1 MALRLVD
8 MENALVDKEKNDA
21 WSAWLVMQ
29 LQKCMPDWR
38 TKASLEEIEA
48 ANNAERIVI
57 HNVDIVRMLKVK
69 NLAQKWRMKSKK
81 HSFERQARELEDEYK
96 GDQLKLVQK
105 LERLRIKS
113 AEKIRQRI
121 LARKKS
127 TEGKLA
133 TIAPVMER
141 RNSVEGGD
149 GGGGGGGGGLT
160 HLGKAAAEA
169 AKKEAKEEEKKKM
182 SCLILEEGV
191 KLTKLGFHLSGDYK
205 GRVAVRSIEHKSK
218 AYANGIRDG
227 FILRYI
233 GEHSAADEAMSVVV
247 RLLRTQP
254 RPLVLRFEYL
264 DGGVSTIKEGHEDD
278 EEEDP
283 DMI

>member
-149 GGGGGGGGGLT
+149 GGGGGGGGRNNNNQRLGSTQYLLPSVPSTQQKRRGSMYVHHLTNDATVSDKALKSFLDIITLLDRSPAVQMYAKSSALQAKLPGFRVRMGFGL
-160 HLGKAAAEA
+160 HLGWGIEV
-169 AKKEAKEEEKKKM
+169 
-182 SCLILEEGV
+182 SVGGGFG
-191 KLTKLGFHLSGDYK
+191 KL
-205 GRVAVRSIEHKSK
+205 RCE
-218 AYANGIRDG
+218 
-227 FILRYI
+227 
-233 GEHSAADEAMSVVV
+233 
-247 RLLRTQP
+247 
-254 RPLVLRFEYL
+254 
-264 DGGVSTIKEGHEDD
+264 
-278 EEEDP
+278 
-283 DMI
+283 